1 MHIITS
7 LHLQKEI
14 VLKKKKK
21 KQLSQQS
28 NKLSVFLSAHV
39 LVAFKIIVK
48 LDNLER

>member
-14 VLKKKKK
+14 VIKKKK
-21 KQLSQQS
+21 KQLSQQG

>member
-14 VLKKKKK
+14 DLKTNKTNKF
-21 KQLSQQS
+21 QCS
-28 NKLSVFLSAHV
+28 KLSIFLSAHV

-48 LDNLER
+48 LDYLER